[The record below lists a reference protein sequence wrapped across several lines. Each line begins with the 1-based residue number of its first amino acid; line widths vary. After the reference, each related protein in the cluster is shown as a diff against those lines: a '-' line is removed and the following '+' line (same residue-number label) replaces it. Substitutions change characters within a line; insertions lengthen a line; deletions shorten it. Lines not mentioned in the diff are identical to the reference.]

1 MFELREGKGNRK
13 EVYLNGEL
21 IETSLID
28 EGLYE
33 AFGRDINEVEE
44 IIKEN
49 DLPSWLEFVLYN
61 KDTRL
66 GDLRYSLVKKDS
78 LFIECVFF
86 LREIVLVNEDGIENY
101 IKRWDNYL
109 QEYFE
114 EINFVYE
121 NFDETIGFFEFK
133 VEVESFNLVNAIK
146 EVEEKAEICCE
157 KVINSY
163 NDNRYEEKIKVD
175 VKLRTMLKQ
184 YLIYFQEYVLNF
196 KNENVSLEVESYDE
210 GLIIKIDKEN
220 NINEMLK
227 YFKEYIGFIKEK
239 NLNQIEL
246 AVNPNIPDLK
256 KELAIIDLKNQIRH
270 LKSSL
275 EIKSIEIKCLNQSVD
290 RLEKKLMKSSLETRS
305 VELKYLNR
313 YANRLES
320 LLNYENKRVN
330 VININQNNICNND
343 SKEVIEK
350 ISNDLYLLRNE
361 MVQLGD
367 TAIKEKLHEIDEE
380 FTELNNCE
388 SETEKKSKVLKLRR
402 LLDQLL
408 DEKSQFNSVINKSKQ
423 GIRITKDIAKNYNK
437 VAAFFG
443 LPIVPEIL
451 LG

>member
-1 MFELREGKGNRK
+1 MLQKEEGKVIEHDDLRSGEEMFELREGKGDRK
-13 EVYLNGEL
+13 EVYLNGKL
-21 IETSLID
+21 IKTSLID
-28 EGLYE
+28 EGIYE
-33 AFGRDINEVEE
+33 ALGRDINEVEE

-49 DLPSWLEFVLYN
+49 DLPSWLELVFYN

-66 GDLRYSLVKKDS
+66 GDLRYSLVKKNS

-86 LREIVLVNEDGIENY
+86 LKEIVLVNEDGVENY

-114 EINFVYE
+114 EINFVHE
-121 NFDETIGFFEFK
+121 NFDEIIGFFKFK
-133 VEVESFNLVNAIK
+133 VEVVDFNLMNAIK
-146 EVEEKAEICCE
+146 EVEEKSEICCE

-175 VKLRTMLKQ
+175 VKLRTILKQ
-184 YLIYFQEYVLNF
+184 YLIYFQEYVFNF
-196 KNENVSLEVESYDE
+196 KNENVGLEVESYDE

-220 NINEMLK
+220 NIDEVLK

-246 AVNPNIPDLK
+246 AVNSNISDLK

-270 LKSSL
+270 LKSNL
-275 EIKSIEIKCLNQSVD
+275 EIKAVEVKYLNQSVE
-290 RLEKKLMKSSLETRS
+290 RLEKLLFLE
-305 VELKYLNR
+305 KKKMNI
-313 YANRLES
+313 
-320 LLNYENKRVN
+320 
-330 VININQNNICNND
+330 ININQNNICNID

-361 MVQLGD
+361 IVDLGD

-380 FTELNNCE
+380 FTELNNCK

-408 DEKSQFNSVINKSKQ
+408 DEESQFNSLVNKSKQ

-437 VAAFFG
+437 VASILG
-443 LPIVPEIL
+443 LPIVPEML

>member
-1 MFELREGKGNRK
+1 MFELREGKGDRK

-28 EGLYE
+28 EGIYE
-33 AFGRDINEVEE
+33 ALGRDINEVEE

-61 KDTRL
+61 NKDTRL
-66 GDLRYSLVKKDS
+66 GDLRYSLVKKNS

-86 LREIVLVNEDGIENY
+86 LKEIVLVNEDGVENY

-114 EINFVYE
+114 EINFVHE
-121 NFDETIGFFEFK
+121 NFDEIIGFFKFK
-133 VEVESFNLVNAIK
+133 VEVVDFNLMNAIK
-146 EVEEKAEICCE
+146 EVEEKSKICCE

-163 NDNRYEEKIKVD
+163 NDNRYEEKIKID

-184 YLIYFQEYVLNF
+184 YLIYFQEYVFNF

-220 NINEMLK
+220 NIDEVLK

-275 EIKSIEIKCLNQSVD
+275 EVKKVENRCLKETVEMLD
-290 RLEKKLMKSSLETRS
+290 KFLVLEKKKM
-305 VELKYLNR
+305 NI
-313 YANRLES
+313 
-320 LLNYENKRVN
+320 
-330 VININQNNICNND
+330 ININQNNICNTD

-361 MVQLGD
+361 MVDLGD
-367 TAIKEKLHEIDEE
+367 TVMKEKLHEIDEE

-408 DEKSQFNSVINKSKQ
+408 DEESQFNSLVNKSKQ

-437 VAAFFG
+437 VASILG